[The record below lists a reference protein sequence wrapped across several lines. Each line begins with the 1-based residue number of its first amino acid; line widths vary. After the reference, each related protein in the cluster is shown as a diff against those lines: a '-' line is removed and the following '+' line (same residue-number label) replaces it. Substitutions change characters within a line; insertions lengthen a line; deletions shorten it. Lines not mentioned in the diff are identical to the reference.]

1 MVRLDRIY
9 TGGGDKGETSLGDGT
24 RVAKHDSR
32 VTAFGDVDET
42 NAIIGIARHHA
53 ITVGDDV
60 IADILGAIQNDLF
73 DLGADLCVPTDR
85 PGKTTLRIAE
95 SQVQRLET
103 WIDETNADLA
113 PLTSFVLPGGTL
125 LAGHLHHART
135 VARRAERAMTTL
147 AADGPVGTAALVYV
161 NRLSDLLFVLARRAN
176 ANGRD
181 DVLWRPGAGA

>member
-9 TGGGDKGETSLGDGT
+9 TGGGDQGETSLGDGARVPKHGA
-24 RVAKHDSR
+24 RVA
-32 VTAFGDVDET
+32 AFGDVDEA
-42 NAIIGIARHHA
+42 NAVIGIARHHA
-53 ITVGDDV
+53 ADHPA
-60 IADILGAIQNDLF
+60 IAEVLAAIQNDMF

-95 SQVQRLET
+95 SQIERLER
-103 WIDETNADLA
+103 WIDATNKDLE
-113 PLTSFVLPGGTL
+113 PLASFVLPGGTL

-135 VARRAERAMTTL
+135 VARRAERAMTAL
-147 AADGPVGTAALVYV
+147 AAAEPVSAAALVYV

-181 DVLWRPGAGA
+181 DVLWQPGAGA